1 MAKSRKKAVPSAK
14 AAREIMDIDIA
25 DGISIGIQA
34 AEIKDDFCPYSY
46 EVLTGTHAGFEHSIK
61 KAPGIIMDSL
71 REAFATLNVHL
82 AVVDDVFKHAGVEID
97 DIDTMHNSEIAQL
110 YTVTGIK
117 IKGGDENASVI
128 LIGNKYLSN
137 GSRMKLESPKI
148 AIDELSSYKWYNELK
163 SAVDLVRDEV
173 KLYHYGNFT
182 PVMEDEEAEKENHQQ
197 LKISISTGNGEE
209 APVVNFNEGKV

>member
-1 MAKSRKKAVPSAK
+1 MAKSKKKPVSSAQ
-14 AAREIMDIDIA
+14 AAREIMDVDIA
-25 DGISIGIQA
+25 DGVSIGIQA

-71 REAFATLNVHL
+71 REAFAQLNVHL
-82 AVVDDVFKHAGVEID
+82 AVVDDVFKHAGIEIE

-128 LIGNKYLSN
+128 LIGNKYLSG
-137 GSRMKLESPKI
+137 GSRMKLETPKI

-163 SAVDLVRDEV
+163 AAVDTVCDEV

-182 PVMEDEEAEKENHQQ
+182 PVMEDLDEKQNPAQLSITDQQ
-197 LKISISTGNGEE
+197 TGEE
-209 APVVNFNEGKV
+209 TPVVDFNEGKV

>member
-1 MAKSRKKAVPSAK
+1 MAKSRKKPVSSAQ
-14 AAREIMDIDIA
+14 AAREIMEIDVA
-25 DGISIGIQA
+25 DGVTIGIQA

-71 REAFATLNVHL
+71 REGFAMLNVHL
-82 AVVDDVFKHAGVEID
+82 AVVDDVFKHAGIEIG

-163 SAVDLVRDEV
+163 AAVDQVRDEV

-182 PVMEDEEAEKENHQQ
+182 PVMEEEEDKPNPQQMSITDAAGAE
-197 LKISISTGNGEE
+197 T
-209 APVVNFNEGKV
+209 PVVDFNQGKV